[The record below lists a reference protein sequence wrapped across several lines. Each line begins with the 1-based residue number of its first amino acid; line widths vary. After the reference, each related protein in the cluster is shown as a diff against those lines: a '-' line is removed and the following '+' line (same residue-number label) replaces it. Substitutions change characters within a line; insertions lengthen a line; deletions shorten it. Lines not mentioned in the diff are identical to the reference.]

1 MDNLRE
7 HNTLGIII
15 FNILIIAAILIG
27 VLAVDM
33 HQSHAA
39 ERQAYHEAI
48 RITTKKEFDQAL
60 KHDCIVLVTTKL
72 TAKDPVSA
80 DQNLNKDDLI
90 YYEKSHLITTTIM
103 VPMSD
108 GKNTTM
114 TPQTQTQ
121 IVEDD
126 QRTTKSVMIF
136 GHNYSINKF
145 KINKLK
151 QTKSAGGYDYEFV
164 PSGKT
169 VTFLARTKDGT
180 LQPITN
186 SKYIKLYPYTQ
197 QQFDNH
203 MKK

>member
-1 MDNLRE
+1 M
-7 HNTLGIII
+7 
-15 FNILIIAAILIG
+15 
-27 VLAVDM
+27 
-33 HQSHAA
+33 
-39 ERQAYHEAI
+39 
-48 RITTKKEFDQAL
+48 RITTKKEFDRAL
-60 KHDCIVLVTTKL
+60 KHDHAVLVTTKL
-72 TAKDPVSA
+72 TTKDPASS
-80 DQNLNKDDLI
+80 DQNLNRNNLI

-108 GKNTTM
+108 GKNRTM

-121 IVEDD
+121 IIEDD
-126 QRTTKSVMIF
+126 QRTAKSVMIF
-136 GHNYSINKF
+136 GHNYSTNKF

-151 QTKSAGGYDYEFV
+151 QTKSVGGYDYEFV
-164 PSGKT
+164 PSGKI
-169 VTFLARTKDGT
+169 VTFLAQIKDGT

>member
-1 MDNLRE
+1 MHE
-7 HNTLGIII
+7 HNTLGIMI
-15 FNILIIAAILIG
+15 FSILIIIASLIG
-27 VLAVDM
+27 MLAVDM
-33 HQSHAA
+33 HQSHKA
-39 ERQAYHEAI
+39 ERQAYQSAV

-60 KHDCIVLVTTKL
+60 KRDHTVLVTTKL
-72 TAKDPVSA
+72 IAKDPVSS
-80 DQNLNKDDLI
+80 DQNLNRTNLI

-121 IVEDD
+121 IIEDD
-126 QRTTKSVMIF
+126 QRTVKSVMIF
-136 GHNYSINKF
+136 GHNYSTNKF
-145 KINKLK
+145 KLSKLK

-169 VTFLARTKDGT
+169 VTFLAQTKDGT
-180 LQPITN
+180 LQPISN

-197 QQFDNH
+197 KQFDNH